1 MKDFVRDFEM
11 LCSTG
16 ASPEG
21 HLLVWQA
28 LADMCRFVCE
38 DYWKGI
44 ELDFGVIK
52 PSPEASE
59 AAARCFI
66 ADDEYAHLVEYE
78 DGKRV
83 CAAALGGDPEEWS
96 DLGRWYE
103 LAAEFCCDKLP
114 PARDIKD
121 ALRDFCWITSASSET
136 PFSYRSQH
144 ACTTPE
150 PSCRVREVL
159 SGLRCIAEAV
169 PSSAGDSNPSPE
181 AFSSAAVSAM
191 RGIANLIASGACQS
205 AYVTGAWLYH
215 ILRLRCEWQIA
226 DILGGQ
232 SPR

>member
-78 DGKRV
+78 EGKRV
-83 CAAALGGDPEEWS
+83 CAAALGGDPYDWWY
-96 DLGRWYE
+96 LGQWYE
-103 LAAEFCCDKLP
+103 LAAEFCSERLP
-114 PARDIKD
+114 PVRDIKN
-121 ALRDFCWITSASSET
+121 ALRDFCWITNTNNEA
-136 PFSYRSQH
+136 PGSYQAPQADSM
-144 ACTTPE
+144 PE

-159 SGLRCIAEAV
+159 SGLRAIAHAAPSHACISKPA
-169 PSSAGDSNPSPE
+169 PE
-181 AFSSAAVSAM
+181 AYPAAAVSAM
-191 RGIANLIASGACQS
+191 RGFANLVTSGACRS
-205 AYVTGAWLYH
+205 FNVTNAWLYH
-215 ILRLRCEWQIA
+215 ILHLRCEWEIA